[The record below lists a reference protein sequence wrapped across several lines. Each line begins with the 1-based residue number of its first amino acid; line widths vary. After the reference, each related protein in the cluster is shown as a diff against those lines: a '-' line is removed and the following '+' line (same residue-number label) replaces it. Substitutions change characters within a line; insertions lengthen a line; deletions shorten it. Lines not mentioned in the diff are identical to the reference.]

1 MVRRKAISLIKGMGN
16 VHRRTLPIPSS
27 GIPIT
32 SNLQES
38 LIDNINRFK
47 EAAAQEALSKYNAE
61 DFNSTIVIPNDATYV
76 AHDIIPKQIA
86 LPTNKRVIKS
96 AMQPVKNYTGNQ
108 RAFVNDIYNSYYRTL
123 TKGGTSDSDAKRQ
136 AKFLAQKAAFETGYG
151 SHMANTHNY
160 GGHRTKDKGWL
171 AFDSMDAFT
180 ERDVKLLDKKW
191 SNWRNSKTD
200 KDFVKAI
207 TTNNGQG
214 IYAPENEY
222 KDYYGLSNRVNSYLN
237 MGRRDLRC
245 GGKVRP
251 KAWIGAA
258 IGAATSLLGG
268 ILSSNAQDAQQRAL
282 RRQQEHNAAIERAQ
296 GLTESLG
303 LMQAAQKEYEDRFR
317 VGYAKGGRRSLK
329 NGFTI
334 TDGGYGVQIGN
345 DTFLLRGGSHEDVN
359 ETGQTGIGLKIGG
372 RVKGKEI
379 EAEGGEVV
387 QKTPNEIRVFSDTLG
402 INGKSF
408 AELVRLGYD
417 KNKLF
422 KIQQNM
428 NGDYGSNRRRLRNG
442 GYISPPVGR
451 NMYAT
456 GGTIQ
461 YANGMYQK
469 KVKYPNSNRYYWQ
482 QISESEYNKLKKQ
495 GYTVN
500 KTPQSANAPRQVG
513 DAAKEVAE
521 YKRRTSSKP
530 ATYTGAYKAAVGDG
544 VRGKQ
549 DTSFI
554 DSNKFV
560 NGSYSSNRR
569 R

>member
-96 AMQPVKNYTGNQ
+96 AMQPVKNCTGNQ
-108 RAFVNDIYNSYYRTL
+108 KEFVNDIYNSYYRTL

-251 KAWIGAA
+251 KAC
-258 IGAATSLLGG
+258 
-268 ILSSNAQDAQQRAL
+268 SN
-282 RRQQEHNAAIERAQ
+282 
-296 GLTESLG
+296 
-303 LMQAAQKEYEDRFR
+303 
-317 VGYAKGGRRSLK
+317 
-329 NGFTI
+329 
-334 TDGGYGVQIGN
+334 
-345 DTFLLRGGSHEDVN
+345 
-359 ETGQTGIGLKIGG
+359 
-372 RVKGKEI
+372 
-379 EAEGGEVV
+379 
-387 QKTPNEIRVFSDTLG
+387 
-402 INGKSF
+402 
-408 AELVRLGYD
+408 
-417 KNKLF
+417 
-422 KIQQNM
+422 
-428 NGDYGSNRRRLRNG
+428 
-442 GYISPPVGR
+442 
-451 NMYAT
+451 
-456 GGTIQ
+456 
-461 YANGMYQK
+461 
-469 KVKYPNSNRYYWQ
+469 
-482 QISESEYNKLKKQ
+482 
-495 GYTVN
+495 
-500 KTPQSANAPRQVG
+500 
-513 DAAKEVAE
+513 
-521 YKRRTSSKP
+521 
-530 ATYTGAYKAAVGDG
+530 
-544 VRGKQ
+544 
-549 DTSFI
+549 
-554 DSNKFV
+554 
-560 NGSYSSNRR
+560 
-569 R
+569 